1 MRILVDKKFPMLLLH
16 WWLDCQKD
24 AGDKFFRRMK
34 QKVVPRE
41 IRSFQFGVQALFERK
56 NTPVTFSNSKENNSG
71 SFYVTCFIY

>member
-24 AGDKFFRRMK
+24 ARDKFFQRMK
-34 QKVVPRE
+34 QKVVSRE
-41 IRSFQFGVQALFERK
+41 IRSFQFGVQTLFERK
-56 NTPVTFSNSKENNSG
+56 NTPVTFSNSKKNNSG